1 MVRVSV
7 RGRLFII
14 IYRRS
19 LRCQHFNSQFVHFYY
34 RCYCCAGMANGG
46 RHNRWAQGKKVSSP
60 PITSPRSTP
69 WRRRSKCGSMQN
81 PPFLEAK
88 NPELLRVY
96 AGKGFCFTLD
106 QSVFAFFVVVVGT
119 KPFLDDSFPEV
130 SFIYLTKIP
139 LAAFQMVLQ
148 RNHKKRCRETTA
160 STC

>member
-1 MVRVSV
+1 
-7 RGRLFII
+7 
-14 IYRRS
+14 
-19 LRCQHFNSQFVHFYY
+19 
-34 RCYCCAGMANGG
+34 
-46 RHNRWAQGKKVSSP
+46 
-60 PITSPRSTP
+60 
-69 WRRRSKCGSMQN
+69 MQN

-88 NPELLRVY
+88 NPELLRAY